1 MFSQPLL
8 YAIIKHNC
16 FSSWSMDEMWS
27 LILKLQQFEV
37 LSEQR
42 KMLTTNHG
50 YVVSTFCIRN
60 IHTRAQR
67 DMVLT
72 VVLPTNQRRDEE
84 GLTLNYVGCQVT
96 VQKRKPS
103 QFGSASQKWNLD
115 QESGFIYAFHAH
127 HLDVGKS

>member
-1 MFSQPLL
+1 
-8 YAIIKHNC
+8 
-16 FSSWSMDEMWS
+16 
-27 LILKLQQFEV
+27 
-37 LSEQR
+37 
-42 KMLTTNHG
+42 
-50 YVVSTFCIRN
+50 
-60 IHTRAQR
+60 
-67 DMVLT
+67 MVLT

-127 HLDVGKS
+127 HLDVGEQIYTSLNTLTDMFAITKISNDKNTGLPLTKRYKHKHKKLSLFLATLSIM